1 MFRVTSWR
9 SNYTRSAVKFS
20 KNCRRPSRTSLCIS
34 QLKWTW
40 RVIFFRRSNQQINIF
55 KQLPMVS
62 GIIPPI
68 ADQRNKA
75 NKKKWFAY
83 EAFSQKC
90 HQRAC
95 AGSIG
100 SEAVHTAGRIFGLL
114 QWSAGFN
121 FHSLAATK
129 RKATLGGGGR
139 LQLPN
144 QQSGK
149 HTQRRLFGLKISTA
163 VGSIG
168 KISQEEMPSHTK
180 GRPNRPPE
188 DRSTWRG
195 PETSSCRRH
204 GWRRSSPRYWSWW
217 KKIIHLTSLW
227 VNRPQMAQSSF

>member
-1 MFRVTSWR
+1 MFRVTPWR

-40 RVIFFRRSNQQINIF
+40 RVIFFRRSNQQIIF

-114 QWSAGFN
+114 QWSVGFN

-129 RKATLGGGGR
+129 RKATLGASSVAEPAER
-139 LQLPN
+139 KTHAKTTLWLEN
-144 QQSGK
+144 
-149 HTQRRLFGLKISTA
+149 F
-163 VGSIG
+163 
-168 KISQEEMPSHTK
+168 
-180 GRPNRPPE
+180 N
-188 DRSTWRG
+188 
-195 PETSSCRRH
+195 SCRINRQNQS
-204 GWRRSSPRYWSWW
+204 RRNAITYQGKTKSATRRPFHVAWSR
-217 KKIIHLTSLW
+217 
-227 VNRPQMAQSSF
+227 NQ